1 MEDGERPCRAD
12 GRGPFGPDI
21 APLQPD
27 EKTDGIF
34 CLRRPPIGPL
44 RIAAAG
50 PALCRLTGM
59 EPRSLPFG
67 VLFAGD
73 GRQAAERAAEALFEH
88 PAILRLYV
96 RTDGASGERGRILAL
111 PIRSGRYPDAGSGL
125 EILGVLNMPGLATC
139 APARL
144 VLERIRVKPLPDGI
158 RQPLP
163 QVGGFAEAPAPPFA
177 TNASGPERSPVR
189 PRLRLVK

>member
-1 MEDGERPCRAD
+1 MEDGKGP
-12 GRGPFGPDI
+12 GRVGSGGPFGPDI
-21 APLQPD
+21 TAPRPN
-27 EKTDGIF
+27 ERTDGIF
-34 CLRRPPIGPL
+34 CLHRPPVGPL

-67 VLFAGD
+67 VLFADD
-73 GRQAAERAAEALFEH
+73 GRKVAERAAEALFER

-96 RTDGASGERGRILAL
+96 RIEGTSGERGRILAL
-111 PIRSGRYPDAGSGL
+111 PIRGGRYPDPGSGL
-125 EILGVLNMPGLATC
+125 EILGVLNMPGLAAC

-144 VLERIRVKPLPDGI
+144 VLERIRVKPLQGDI

-163 QVGGFAEAPAPPFA
+163 QAGGFAEAPALPLA